1 MPFADLAGAIA
12 GLLEHAGTR
21 PLASREPATLPR
33 ERHRRH
39 AAADRE
45 ATCHRGCSA
54 RRAAWLTVE
63 RHELQALGRQ
73 SIQMRSG
80 RAAVL
85 TPAIAAQITPPDVV
99 GHEHDDVG
107 LRPRGF
113 GHNPGSLSSRPTP
126 TVSPPHDGTRPNG

>member
-12 GLLEHAGTR
+12 GLLEHARNR

-45 ATCHRGCSA
+45 ATRDRGCSA
-54 RRAAWLTVE
+54 RRAARLTVE

-73 SIQMRSG
+73 SIQVRSW

-107 LRPRGF
+107 LRPLGF
-113 GHNPGSLSSRPTP
+113 GHNPGSLLSRS
-126 TVSPPHDGTRPNG
+126 TVTASLPR

>member
-12 GLLEHAGTR
+12 GLLEHAGNR

-33 ERHRRH
+33 
-39 AAADRE
+39 
-45 ATCHRGCSA
+45 
-54 RRAAWLTVE
+54 E